1 MPWIT
6 EQEAIDHEITEE
18 KLAQLTS
25 QLDALVDALDDVLLV
40 FQSGAGDRIKLMRI
54 EDLLASGVAEAAQM
68 ERMG

>member
-40 FQSGAGDRIKLMRI
+40 FQSGAGDRIKLLRI